1 VTPRVLV
8 VDDEE
13 ALRVSVEKVLRRAG
27 YEVDAV
33 GTGAEALARVRGA
46 AYQLAITDFKLP
58 DVDGIEVMRQAR
70 ALQPDLEVLL
80 ITAFASIPLAV
91 DAVKHGAYDFLA
103 KPFTRA
109 ELEQS
114 VARALEK
121 QSLAAENR
129 RLRVELASRG
139 AAGSR
144 RIVGQSEAVRRVLQ
158 LAEQVA
164 ASTATVLV
172 TGESGTGKEVLAETI
187 HRLSPR
193 ADHPLVKVSCS
204 ALPETLL
211 EAELFG
217 HERGA
222 FTGAAGRREGRFAAC
237 HHGTLFLDEVATLS
251 PAVQVKLLRV
261 LQDGTYEPL
270 GTTRTARADCRLVAA
285 TNADLAREV
294 AAGRFR
300 EDLFYRLNVITVTM
314 PPLRDRTG
322 DVPILADHFLRMYAA
337 RNGKTLDGFSRGA
350 LEALG
355 AWHWPGNVREL
366 EHAVERAVV
375 LATGRTV
382 ELDHLPDALRAPR
395 PAAPDDAP
403 PRTIPVPL
411 GTPLEEVER
420 LLIRET
426 LRSTGGNKQRAA
438 SLLGIAT
445 RTIYRKLEE
454 EAEP

>member
-1 VTPRVLV
+1 MTPRILV

-33 GTGAEALARVRGA
+33 GTGAEALARVRTN
-46 AYQLAITDFKLP
+46 AYPLAITDFKLP

-70 ALQPDLEVLL
+70 ALQPDMEVLL

-91 DAVKHGAYDFLA
+91 DAVKHGAYDFLS

-121 QSLAAENR
+121 QALAAENR

-139 AAGSR
+139 GARSR
-144 RIVGQSEAVRRVLQ
+144 QVVGQSDAIRRVLQ

-164 ASTATVLV
+164 GSTATVLL
-172 TGESGTGKEVLAETI
+172 TGESGTGKEVLAETL

-217 HERGA
+217 YERGA
-222 FTGAAGRREGRFAAC
+222 FTGAAGRREGRFAAA

-251 PAVQVKLLRV
+251 PGVQVKLLRV

-270 GTTRTARADCRLVAA
+270 GTTRTARADCRIIAA
-285 TNADLAREV
+285 TNASLPDEV

-300 EDLFYRLNVITVTM
+300 EDLFYRLNVITITM
-314 PPLRDRTG
+314 PPLRERSG
-322 DVPILADHFLRMYAA
+322 DVPLLADYFLRMYAA
-337 RNGKTLDGFSRGA
+337 KNGKTLDGFSRGA
-350 LEALG
+350 LEALN
-355 AWHWPGNVREL
+355 AWHWPGNIREL

-375 LATGRTV
+375 LATGRSV
-382 ELDHLPDALRAPR
+382 ETDHLPDAVRAPQ
-395 PAAPDDAP
+395 PALTADGG
-403 PRTIPVPL
+403 PRTIPVPV

-426 LRSTGGNKQRAA
+426 LRTTGGNKQRAA

>member
-27 YEVDAV
+27 YEVDTA
-33 GTGAEALARVRGA
+33 GTGAEALAKVRTS

-80 ITAFASIPLAV
+80 VTAFASIPLAV
-91 DAVKHGAYDFLA
+91 DAVKQGAYDFLA
-103 KPFTRA
+103 KPFSRA

-121 QSLAAENR
+121 QALAAENR
-129 RLRVELASRG
+129 RLRVELASRSG
-139 AAGSR
+139 ATR
-144 RIVGQSEAVRRVLQ
+144 QRVVGQSEAIRRVLQ

-164 ASTATVLV
+164 GSTATVLI
-172 TGESGTGKEVLAETI
+172 TGESGTGKEVLAEAI

-193 ADHPLVKVSCS
+193 ADHPLVKVNCS

-217 HERGA
+217 YERGA
-222 FTGAAGRREGRFAAC
+222 FTGAAGRREGRFAAAN
-237 HHGTLFLDEVATLS
+237 HGTLFLDEVATLS

-270 GTTRTARADCRLVAA
+270 GTTRTVRADCRIVAA
-285 TNADLAREV
+285 TNADLVQRV
-294 AAGRFR
+294 AEGHFR
-300 EDLFYRLNVITVTM
+300 EDLFYRLDVITITM
-314 PPLRDRTG
+314 PPLRERTG
-322 DVPILADHFLRMYAA
+322 DVPLLADHFLRMYAA
-337 RNGKTLDGFSRGA
+337 RNGKAVEGFSRAA
-350 LEALG
+350 LEVLD
-355 AWHWPGNVREL
+355 AWHWPGNIREL
-366 EHAVERAVV
+366 EHFVERAVV
-375 LATGRTV
+375 LTTGRTV
-382 ELDHLPDALRAPR
+382 EVDHLPDALHASR
-395 PAAPDDAP
+395 PVPTGGSA
-403 PRTIPVPL
+403 PRTIPVPV

-426 LRSTGGNKQRAA
+426 LRTTGGNKQRAA

-454 EAEP
+454 AE

>member
-1 VTPRVLV
+1 
-8 VDDEE
+8 
-13 ALRVSVEKVLRRAG
+13 
-27 YEVDAV
+27 
-33 GTGAEALARVRGA
+33 
-46 AYQLAITDFKLP
+46 
-58 DVDGIEVMRQAR
+58 M
-70 ALQPDLEVLL
+70 
-80 ITAFASIPLAV
+80 
-91 DAVKHGAYDFLA
+91 
-103 KPFTRA
+103 
-109 ELEQS
+109 
-114 VARALEK
+114 ARALEK
-121 QSLAAENR
+121 QALAAENR

-139 AAGSR
+139 GARSR
-144 RIVGQSEAVRRVLQ
+144 QVVGQSDAIRRVLQ

-164 ASTATVLV
+164 GSTATVLL
-172 TGESGTGKEVLAETI
+172 TGESGTGKEVLAETL

-217 HERGA
+217 YERGA
-222 FTGAAGRREGRFAAC
+222 FTGAAGRREGRFAAA

-251 PAVQVKLLRV
+251 PGVQVKLLRV

-270 GTTRTARADCRLVAA
+270 GTTRTARADCRIIAA
-285 TNADLAREV
+285 TNASLPDEV

-300 EDLFYRLNVITVTM
+300 EDLFYRLNVITITM
-314 PPLRDRTG
+314 PPLRERSG
-322 DVPILADHFLRMYAA
+322 DVPLLADHFLRMYAA
-337 RNGKTLDGFSRGA
+337 KNGKTLDGFSRGA
-350 LEALG
+350 LEALN
-355 AWHWPGNVREL
+355 AWHWPGNIREL

-375 LATGRTV
+375 LATGRSV
-382 ELDHLPDALRAPR
+382 ETDHLPDAVRAPQ
-395 PAAPDDAP
+395 PALTADGG
-403 PRTIPVPL
+403 PRTIPVPV

-426 LRSTGGNKQRAA
+426 LRTTGGNKQRAA